1 MYEGY
6 ANMRIL
12 ISTDCYLFN
21 IGGITASVLA
31 LCTGLRRLGHE
42 VKTLSLS
49 NCGRSFKDGDDYYI
63 RSFPAFYYPGMRISF
78 AMHDPL
84 LKELEE
90 WDPDLIHIQTEG
102 SPRWMSLKISK
113 HSGAPIVMTCHTDY
127 GYFVFGKYKSLPPVK
142 AIMRRAGKILYRRA
156 VRVTVPSQKAA
167 DFPFLQEVQDRL
179 TVIPNGMETGKY
191 QKHLPE
197 DERRALRASLG
208 IGDNT
213 GTLVVVSRLSKEKN
227 VRELISFL
235 PGLVKKEPDVK
246 LLIVGDG
253 PYKKKLE
260 KQVEKLRLC
269 DKVTFTGN
277 IPPEDVWR
285 YYDVGDLFVS
295 ASTFEVHSMS
305 YLEALANG
313 LPLLCRADDALTG
326 VLVHNENGMAYHNE
340 SEFIDFALQIL
351 HQKKLR
357 EDMGRCS
364 LRKAMDFTYEA
375 FASSM
380 LAVYKEALNNSE
392 KSVKLGAKGRLR

>member
-1 MYEGY
+1 MK
-6 ANMRIL
+6 IL

-31 LCTGLRRLGHE
+31 LCTGLRSLGHA

-49 NCGRSFKDGDDYYI
+49 NCNKSFRDGDDYYI
-63 RSFPAFYYPGMRISF
+63 KSFPAFYYPGMRMSF
-78 AMHDPL
+78 AMRDPL

-127 GYFVFGKYKSLPPVK
+127 GHFVFGKYKSLPPVR
-142 AIMRRAGKILYRRA
+142 AIMSNAGKFLYRQA

-167 DFPFLQEVQDRL
+167 DFPFLQSVQDRL
-179 TVIPNGMETGKY
+179 TVIPNGMETENY

-197 DERRALRASLG
+197 HERCAFRASLG
-208 IGDNT
+208 IGDNM
-213 GTLVVVSRLSKEKN
+213 GTLVTVSRLSKEKN
-227 VRELISFL
+227 VGELISLL
-235 PGLVKKEPDVK
+235 PGLLKKDPAVK

-253 PYKKKLE
+253 PHKKKLE
-260 KQVEKLRLC
+260 KLTEKLRIC
-269 DKVTFTGN
+269 DSVIFTGR
-277 IPPEDVWR
+277 IPSEDVWR
-285 YYDVGDLFVS
+285 YYDAGDLFVS

-313 LPLLCRADDALTG
+313 LPLLCRADEALIG
-326 VLVHNENGMAYHNE
+326 VLEHNENGMVYHNE
-340 SEFIDFALQIL
+340 SEFTDFALQIL

-364 LRKAMDFTYEA
+364 LRKAMDFTCEA

-380 LAVYKEALNNSE
+380 LAVYREALNNS
-392 KSVKLGAKGRLR
+392 GKGV